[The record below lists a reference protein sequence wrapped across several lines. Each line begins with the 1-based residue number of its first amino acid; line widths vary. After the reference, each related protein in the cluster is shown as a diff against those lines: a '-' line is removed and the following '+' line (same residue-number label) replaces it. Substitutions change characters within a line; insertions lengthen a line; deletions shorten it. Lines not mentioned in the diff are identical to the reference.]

1 MAKVLNPEER
11 AIAKAVARNA
21 RRVVEKSGKSISQF
35 AADHNIPFGTM
46 YSFCSGQDLHT
57 LYTTIRMACAMD
69 VSLDWLCGLNNMDEE
84 EPHEQSDPDRTHS
97 E

>member
-1 MAKVLNPEER
+1 MAKMLTPEER
-11 AIAKAVARNA
+11 AVASAVARNA
-21 RRVVEKSGKSISQF
+21 RRVVEKSGKSMSQF

-46 YSFCSGQDLHT
+46 YQFCSEKDLPT

-84 EPHEQSDPDRTHS
+84 EPNEQSDPDRAHS